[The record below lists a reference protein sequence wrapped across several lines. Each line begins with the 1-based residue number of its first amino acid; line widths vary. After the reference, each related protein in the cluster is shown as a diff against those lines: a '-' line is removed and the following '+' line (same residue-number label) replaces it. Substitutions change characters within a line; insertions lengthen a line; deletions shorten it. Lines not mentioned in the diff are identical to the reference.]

1 MLIRQL
7 EPALPATLSEQ
18 TAQLHAGRRLLSHH
32 GGPIQRGFQRHGSS
46 LETETVEVRGGYLR
60 DQHLQLWS
68 GFGGYRPL
76 DKAQIAGSGHAK
88 LPGEP
93 VLLLDPL
100 DGCHAIAVLFT
111 GVRELI
117 TGAGGT
123 AAALDEHLIA
133 AFGIGACGKGAE
145 EAA

>member
-18 TAQLHAGRRLLSHH
+18 TAQLHADRRLLGHH

-46 LETETVEVRGGYLR
+46 LETETVEVGGGNLG

-68 GFGGYRPL
+68 SFGGYRPL
-76 DKAQIAGSGHAK
+76 DKAKIARTSHAK

-93 VLLLDPL
+93 ALLLDPL
-100 DGCHAIAVLFT
+100 DGCHAIAVLIT
-111 GVRELI
+111 SVRELI
-117 TGAGGT
+117 T
-123 AAALDEHLIA
+123 
-133 AFGIGACGKGAE
+133 
-145 EAA
+145 